1 MGIKKKQTEASGI
14 IKDKLFSCINWT
26 FLFLL
31 FGTSILSY
39 GQDNNAIAQSYF
51 IKAEDAFNNENFL
64 YCHEL
69 LDKAS
74 DALGH
79 DNSKILYL
87 KILSAYDAI
96 QKQSDFKY
104 FNEIKK
110 ELADFFTLTDSKTY
124 PEEKY
129 LQIVAVKE
137 EVDKWENPFR
147 KIPSTSI
154 TDINGQKIKTA
165 ELSNNG
171 KPFIISFWATWCK
184 PCINEFNAIG
194 KVYADWQ
201 KETGVK
207 LIAVSIDHAS
217 SSQNI
222 LPMMK
227 SNAWDYEVLFDP
239 DQVFSKALQV
249 TVIPAT
255 LLIDG
260 KGEIIWQH
268 TSFHEGDE
276 IDLIERVRRLKSE
289 Q

>member
-1 MGIKKKQTEASGI
+1 MKWS
-14 IKDKLFSCINWT
+14 
-26 FLFLL
+26 FLL
-31 FGTSILSY
+31 MGFLIHLLSY
-39 GQDNNAIAQSYF
+39 SQDNEAIAKSYYL
-51 IKAEDAFNNENFL
+51 KAEDAYNNEKFID
-64 YCHEL
+64 CHEL
-69 LDKAS
+69 LHKAS

-110 ELADFFTLTDSKTY
+110 ELTDFFTLTDSKTY

-129 LQIVAVKE
+129 LQIVSVKE
-137 EVDKWENPFR
+137 EVDKWKNPFR

-154 TDINGQKIKTA
+154 TDINGHKINTA
-165 ELSNNG
+165 ELGNNG

-184 PCINEFNAIG
+184 PCINEFTAIG

-207 LIAVSIDHAS
+207 LIAVSIDRANS
-217 SSQNI
+217 SPNV
-222 LPMMK
+222 LPMVK

-239 DQVFSKALQV
+239 DGVFSKALQV

-255 LLIDG
+255 FLIDG

-276 IDLIERVRRLKSE
+276 IDLIERVRRLRSE